1 VQARLHRASFLRS
14 RRDGPGPGPRVS
26 PGPRVPRTGPAYP
39 VVTVASRPIGGRSPA
54 GSLASPRRQG
64 AA

>member
-1 VQARLHRASFLRS
+1 VQARLHRASFLRP
-14 RRDGPGPGPRVS
+14 RRDGPGLGLHVS
-26 PGPRVPRTGPAYP
+26 PVPRTPPAYP